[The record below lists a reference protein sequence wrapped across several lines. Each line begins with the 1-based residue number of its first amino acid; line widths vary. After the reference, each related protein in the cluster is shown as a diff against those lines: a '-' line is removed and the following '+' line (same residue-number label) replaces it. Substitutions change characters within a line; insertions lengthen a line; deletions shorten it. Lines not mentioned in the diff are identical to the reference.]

1 MTSLEKA
8 ARALAKEVQPHAD
21 WDRMNPQFRAPY
33 FREARAVLLAVREP
47 SDVML
52 LAAKGLPDADAY
64 EAFTAMIDAILEK
77 GDG

>member
-1 MTSLEKA
+1 MGSLEKA

-21 WDRMNPQFRAPY
+21 WDRMHPQFRAPY

-47 SDVML
+47 EN
-52 LAAKGLPDADAY
+52 ADKRSPIGNAIWRSR
-64 EAFTAMIDAILEK
+64 IDEILQEK